1 MAADPLTAGI
11 ELGKELLHHLWPEPL
26 TPEKERELDLAAEAQ
41 AYQLSRADGT
51 EFRSFV
57 LDYEGRG
64 KDVSPGLQLLRGSV
78 RPVTTYLVILAD
90 LFLVLR
96 GAPIP
101 NTLHVL
107 TVMVAG
113 FWFGERA
120 LKNLGFQF
128 SHPAPAPPERGGP

>member
-11 ELGKELLHHLWPEPL
+11 DLAKQVLARLWPEPL
-26 TPEKERELDLAAEAQ
+26 TEAKKKELDLAAEAQ
-41 AYQLSRADGT
+41 AYQLAHADGSA
-51 EFRSFV
+51 FRDFV

-64 KDVSPGLQLLRGSV
+64 ADITPGLQLLRGSV
-78 RPVTTYLVILAD
+78 RPVITYAVVAAD
-90 LFLVLR
+90 LLLVLR
-96 GAPIP
+96 GQTIP

-128 SHPAPAPPERGGP
+128 GRPAPPEGGP